1 MTQFRGDTLPAA
13 PLIMAASSLNPGFFA
28 RPADLVARELIGCS
42 LLFHGV
48 GGVIVETEAYDE
60 QDPASHSAR
69 GPTARN
75 RSMFGAPGHAYL
87 YRSYGLHWCFNIVCG
102 VRPGAAVLVRALQP
116 VFEIAAMRQRRG
128 DGRDAKLCAGPGRL
142 CAALGLDGAFDG
154 YDLSQPPFALLPST
168 GSQHVLT
175 GPRIGISRAVDVPWR
190 FGLAGSP
197 CLSRPFGRSGRLP
210 QVSASP

>member
-1 MTQFRGDTLPAA
+1 MDRR
-13 PLIMAASSLNPGFFA
+13 FFA

-42 LLFHGV
+42 LIFKGV
-48 GGVIVETEAYDE
+48 GGVIVETEAYDD

-75 RSMFGAPGHAYL
+75 RSMFGPPGHAYL

-102 VRPGAAVLVRALQP
+102 VSPGAGVLVRALHP
-116 VFEIAAMRQRRG
+116 VTGIIAMRQRRG
-128 DGRDAKLCAGPGRL
+128 DGPDTKLCAGPGRL
-142 CAALGLDGAFDG
+142 CAALGLDGAWDG
-154 YDLSQPPFALLPST
+154 HDLSQPPFALLAAT
-168 GSQHVLT
+168 ERQDVLA

-197 CLSRPFGRSGRLP
+197 CLSRPFGRFVKLP
-210 QVSASP
+210 PGDLAP

>member
-1 MTQFRGDTLPAA
+1 
-13 PLIMAASSLNPGFFA
+13 MAASSLNPGFFA

-42 LLFHGV
+42 LLFKGA

-60 QDPASHSAR
+60 RDPASHSVR

-116 VFEIAAMRQRRG
+116 VFEIAAMRQRRD

-154 YDLSQPPFALLPST
+154 YDLSQPP
-168 GSQHVLT
+168 
-175 GPRIGISRAVDVPWR
+175 SRCCPLRAAR
-190 FGLAGSP
+190 T
-197 CLSRPFGRSGRLP
+197 C
-210 QVSASP
+210 